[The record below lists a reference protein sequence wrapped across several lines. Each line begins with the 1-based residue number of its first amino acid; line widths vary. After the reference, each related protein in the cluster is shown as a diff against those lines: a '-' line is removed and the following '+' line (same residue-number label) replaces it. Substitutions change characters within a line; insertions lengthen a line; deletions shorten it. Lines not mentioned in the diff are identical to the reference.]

1 MMHVQ
6 NRQLVVPGELIA
18 DGPYRTREG
27 VFREGN
33 FIYSSVVGLTDLH
46 EKEVRVIP
54 LQGKYM
60 PLRDDLVVGVVVDA
74 FSSGWALDL
83 NSPYTGKLFVSS
95 LLGRKVDLNRED
107 ISKYLSI
114 GDVVVVRIDDVDEEL
129 NVMLGAGGEP
139 GLGRI
144 KEGKIIEI
152 SPTKIP
158 RVLGKKGSML
168 RILEENTGCR
178 LTVGQNGRIVISGK
192 DQNMVNA
199 AVEALFMIEREAHT
213 SGLTDRV
220 RLMLEKTRIGGS

>member
-1 MMHVQ
+1 MIHVQ
-6 NRQLVVPGELIA
+6 NRQMVVPGDLIA
-18 DGPYRTREG
+18 EGQYRLRDG

-33 FIYSSVVGLTDLH
+33 FVYSSVVGLTDLR

-74 FSSGWALDL
+74 YISGWTLDL

-107 ISKYLSI
+107 ISKYLSM
-114 GDVVVVRIDDVDEEL
+114 GDVVLVRVVDVDEEL
-129 NVMLGAGGEP
+129 NVMLGADEP
-139 GLGRI
+139 GLGKI
-144 KEGKIIEI
+144 KEGKLMDI
-152 SPTKIP
+152 SPMKVP
-158 RVLGKKGSML
+158 RVMGKKGSML

-192 DQNMVNA
+192 DQRMVNA
-199 AVEALFMIEREAHT
+199 AVEAVLMIEREAHT

-220 RLMLEKTRIGGS
+220 RLMLEKTKTGGS